1 MWGRL
6 LLDVAKIQMLLS
18 LFFSMQ
24 LILLYFSLFC
34 SQNLG
39 KAVRVQNCDAV
50 LSFGF
55 VKTHKAGSTT
65 LISLFQR
72 FGYRHNLKFALPKR
86 GKSWMKWLIS
96 QCTDITVVG
105 YGV

>member
-1 MWGRL
+1 MSPYLSVLQL
-6 LLDVAKIQMLLS
+6 LVPCSS
-18 LFFSMQ
+18 L
-24 LILLYFSLFC
+24 LLYFSLFC

-86 GKSWMKWLIS
+86 GKSLDEVDNLTMH
-96 QCTDITVVG
+96 
-105 YGV
+105 